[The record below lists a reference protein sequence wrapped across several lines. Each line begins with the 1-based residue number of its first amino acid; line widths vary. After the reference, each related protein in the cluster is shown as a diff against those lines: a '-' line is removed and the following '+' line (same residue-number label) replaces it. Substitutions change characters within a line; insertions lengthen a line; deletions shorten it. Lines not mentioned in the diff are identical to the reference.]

1 MCRDVVLFQALKAK
15 CISSVRIQTLHKLKN
30 RKEKKRKALD
40 AQKMS
45 FIFDLVDHKLSNL
58 PFRKELNYN
67 CSQKSSHWISGMLYL
82 GRRTQ
87 IGQML
92 EGQSKWLIDSEYF
105 SENQAKTMQW
115 LRPRESQAV
124 QNRWCR
130 FRQTGCSKSS
140 NGREKWIISIA
151 GCCV

>member
-1 MCRDVVLFQALKAK
+1 
-15 CISSVRIQTLHKLKN
+15 
-30 RKEKKRKALD
+30 
-40 AQKMS
+40 
-45 FIFDLVDHKLSNL
+45 
-58 PFRKELNYN
+58 
-67 CSQKSSHWISGMLYL
+67 MLYL

-124 QNRWCR
+124 QNR
-130 FRQTGCSKSS
+130 
-140 NGREKWIISIA
+140 
-151 GCCV
+151 